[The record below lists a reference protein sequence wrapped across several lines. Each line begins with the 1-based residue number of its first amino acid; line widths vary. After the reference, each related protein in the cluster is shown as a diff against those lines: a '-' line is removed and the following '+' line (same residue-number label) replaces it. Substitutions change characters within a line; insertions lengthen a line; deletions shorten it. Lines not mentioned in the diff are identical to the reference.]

1 MTIWSMVL
9 REIAYRKLNFLLG
22 LAGVAAAS
30 ALLVG
35 MLTSLQLHAARAD
48 ALAAR
53 QQAQTQ
59 TVMAE
64 LRSDLRRAM
73 QQLGYNAII
82 LPQDQDLSD
91 WYAEDYAV
99 QTMPLAWAARLDGTT
114 QLADRYVPRLRQ
126 RLKWEEQQ
134 WTVLVIGVGRE
145 RVLDTS
151 VCGDEP
157 LAEVIPRGRCVVGYE
172 LHHALELQTGD
183 AITLLGR
190 SFEILRCQ
198 RELGT
203 KDDISIWLDLADAQ
217 ELLDKPEAINEI
229 LIVEHL
235 AVWGDVAEVR
245 RRVAAVLPECQVVE
259 IASETMSRAHARV
272 KVAEESRASLEQ
284 ERDKRAL
291 LLAERRS
298 TIRQLAP
305 LGALAGAIWIGFLMV
320 FNVRERA
327 AEIAVLRAI
336 GFRAADMRALVL
348 SKACLLGLVGGLAG
362 FVLGLALATL
372 LEVRAQGEA
381 ALQLG
386 ITLQHLGLAVTLGVA
401 VCMLGSWL
409 PARAAAA
416 MDPAEILQQE

>member
-35 MLTSLQLHAARAD
+35 MLASLQLHAARLD
-48 ALAAR
+48 ALAVH

-59 TVMAE
+59 AVMAD
-64 LRSDLRRAM
+64 LRSDLQRAM
-73 QQLGYNAII
+73 QQLGYNAIL
-82 LPQDQDLSD
+82 LPQGQDLSD
-91 WYAEDYAV
+91 WYAEDYAA
-99 QTMPLAWAARLDGTT
+99 QTMPLAWAARLDSTQ

-126 RLKWEEQQ
+126 RLKWEEKQ

-151 VCGDEP
+151 VCDDGP
-157 LAEVIPRGRCVVGYE
+157 LAEVIPRGRCVVGFE
-172 LHHALELQTGD
+172 LHHALELQPGD
-183 AITLLGR
+183 AITLAGR
-190 SFEILRCQ
+190 EFQIARCE

-217 ELLDKPEAINEI
+217 ALLDKPEAINEI
-229 LIVEHL
+229 LMVEHL
-235 AVWGDVAEVR
+235 EVWGDVAEVR
-245 RRVAAVLPECQVVE
+245 RRLAAVLPECQVVE
-259 IASETMSRAHARV
+259 IASETMSRAHARI
-272 KVAEESRASLEQ
+272 KVADEARAALEQ
-284 ERDKRAL
+284 ERDRQAL
-291 LLAERRS
+291 LLAERRG
-298 TIRQLAP
+298 TIGKLTP
-305 LGALAGAIWIGFLMV
+305 LGGLVCAVWIGFLMV

-348 SKACLLGLVGGLAG
+348 SKACLLGLAGGLVG
-362 FVLGLALATL
+362 FALGFALATL
-372 LEVRAQGEA
+372 FEA
-381 ALQLG
+381 RTPAGAAWPWGLA
-386 ITLQHLGLAVTLGVA
+386 LQHLGLAVALGVA